1 MGVRITDLET
11 VALYDST
18 TGMAFGP
25 TFERESEAEAFL
37 AWLKEG
43 DDIDARKI
51 PVKSLVNLLERFRAV
66 VDSGEHADPT

>member
-43 DDIDARKI
+43 GDEDARTVWI
-51 PVKSLVNLLERFRAV
+51 ELPDLLERFRAE
-66 VDSGEHADPT
+66 VDASGAAS